1 MTRVQRVLADVA
13 SALAANGAPHAL
25 IGGLAVSA
33 RGEPRFTRDV
43 DFAVSVPG
51 DTAAEALLQA
61 LSKAG
66 YVVASTVEHDTTRR
80 LATARLLPPGEPQ
93 QGVVVDLLF
102 ASSGIE
108 AEVAAAADRLEILPG
123 LTVPVAKRG
132 HLIALKVLSE
142 APERPQDAADLRA
155 LAEDAQAADLD
166 QAKQALGLV
175 AERGY
180 GRGKD
185 LLAALARLTAAA

>member
-13 SALAANGAPHAL
+13 SALAAHGAPHAL

-51 DTAAEALLQA
+51 DAAAEALLQA
-61 LSKAG
+61 LSKAA
-66 YVVASTVEHDTTRR
+66 YVVVSTVEHDTTRR

-108 AEVAAAADRLEILPG
+108 DEVAAAADRLEILPG
-123 LTVPVAKRG
+123 LTVPVAKLG
-132 HLIALKVLSE
+132 HLIALKVLSD

-185 LLAALARLTAAA
+185 LLAELARLTAA

>member
-1 MTRVQRVLADVA
+1 MIRVQRVLADA
-13 SALAANGAPHAL
+13 AGALAANRAPHAL

-33 RGEPRFTRDV
+33 RVEPRFTRDV

-51 DTAAEALLQA
+51 DAAVEALLQA
-61 LSKAG
+61 LVKAS
-66 YVVASTVEHDTTRR
+66 YVVVSTVEHDSTRR

-108 AEVAAAADRLEILPG
+108 PEVTAAADLLEVLPG
-123 LTVPVAKRG
+123 LTVPVAKLG
-132 HLIALKVLSE
+132 HLIALKVLSD

-155 LAEDAQAADLD
+155 LAEDAQAADFDL
-166 QAKQALGLV
+166 ARQALALI

-185 LLAALARLTAAA
+185 LLAELKRLTTT